1 MSRKEDALEYHSR
14 GRKGKLEVVPTKPLV
29 SQLDLSLAYTPGVAE
44 PCLEIAKD
52 EDKSWEYTARSNL
65 VAVISNG
72 TAVLGLG
79 DIGPAASKPVMEG
92 KACLFK
98 KFADIDVF
106 DLEIAEK
113 NVDKFVDIVA
123 ALEPTFGGINL
134 EDIAAPACF
143 EIEEKLRERMRIP
156 VFHDDQHGTAIISGA
171 GLLNAAELAHKQ
183 LAEIKLVVSGAGA
196 AAIACVEFFC
206 SLGMRAD
213 HVVLVDSKGVIH
225 KGRTALTRQ
234 KARFATADDGRRTL
248 ADAMHGA
255 DMFMGLSVA
264 NTVTQAMLKTMA
276 DRPIVFAL
284 ANPDPEISYPDALAA
299 RPDALVA
306 TGRSDFP
313 NQVNNVLG
321 FPYIFRGAL
330 DCRAT
335 GVSEAMKLAAA
346 RALAQLTREPV
357 PDSVTLAYGGKAL
370 KMGPD
375 YFIPKPF
382 DPRVLWW
389 VAPAVAQAAMES
401 GVARITF
408 DIAEYREKL
417 MSKGSNAA
425 YSIMRTITKEAQRDP
440 RRIVFPHAASPRV
453 LRAVQQIVDVGIA
466 RPVLLGRPDEI
477 AQLCSEMSL
486 DLMTQVEVI
495 DPRSSPART
504 GYAERLYAL
513 RQRKGV
519 TEEAAQAL
527 ITKSDYYA
535 AVMVDR
541 GDADGM
547 VTGLRLN
554 YPETVRPPLEIFGL
568 QPGVK
573 VAVGMYMIVMQNVVR
588 FFGDTVFNIFPDA
601 ETLADITVQMADA
614 VAGFGVT
621 PRVAMISYSNF
632 GAVRHPD
639 VTRIHRT
646 IELVRDRRPELEI
659 DGEMQPEM
667 ALDPV
672 RRQQS
677 YGFSRLTKAANTLVF
692 SSLASGN
699 AAYQIARALGSAST
713 VGPILL
719 GLAKPVAAMQ
729 NDATVDEIVNMTSQ
743 VVLKAQQLRRQQ
755 DQHEPR
761 STGEPNGAAAAG
773 ANGPAVRRSHHEPS
787 AAEILTGD

>member
-1 MSRKEDALEYHSR
+1 MGRKEDALEYHQR

-29 SQLDLSLAYTPGVAE
+29 SQIDLSLAYTPGVAE
-44 PCLEIAKD
+44 PCLEIAAD
-52 EDKSWEYTARSNL
+52 EAKSWEYTARSNL

-79 DIGPAASKPVMEG
+79 DIGPAAGKPVMEG

-106 DLEIAEK
+106 DLEIAET

-143 EIEEKLRERMRIP
+143 EIEEKLRQRMKIP

-171 GLLNAAELAHKQ
+171 GLLNAAALANKQ
-183 LAEIKLVVSGAGA
+183 LATIKLVVSGAGA

-206 SLGMRAD
+206 SLGLSREN
-213 HVVLVDSKGVIH
+213 VVLVDSKGVIH
-225 KGRTALTRQ
+225 NGRTDLTRQ
-234 KARFATADDGRRTL
+234 KAKFAIADDGRRTL
-248 ADAMHGA
+248 ADAMKGA
-255 DMFMGLSVA
+255 DMFMGVSVA
-264 NTVTQAMLKTMA
+264 NTVTGAMLKTMA

-284 ANPDPEISYPDALAA
+284 ANPDPEISYPEAIIA
-299 RPDALVA
+299 RPDAIVA
-306 TGRSDFP
+306 TGRSDYP

-346 RALAQLTREPV
+346 RALAELTREPV
-357 PDSVTLAYGGKAL
+357 PDSVIMAYGGKPL

-389 VAPAVAQAAMES
+389 VAPAVAKAAMES
-401 GVARITF
+401 GVARIKF
-408 DIAEYREKL
+408 DIDEYREKL
-417 MSKGSNAA
+417 VSKGSNAA

-440 RRIVFPHAASPRV
+440 RRIVFPHAANPRL
-453 LRAVQQIVDVGIA
+453 LRAIQQIVDESIA
-466 RPVLLGRPDEI
+466 KPVLLGRPDEI
-477 AQLCSEMSL
+477 ERMCNDLSL
-486 DLMTQVEVI
+486 DLMNRVEVI
-495 DPRSSPART
+495 DPRTAPSQA
-504 GYAERLYAL
+504 YAERLYEL
-513 RQRKGV
+513 RQRKGM
-519 TEEAAQAL
+519 TSYAAQSL
-527 ITKSDYYA
+527 ITKSGYFA
-535 AVMVDR
+535 SLMVER
-541 GDADGM
+541 GDADGL

-554 YPETVRPPLEIFGL
+554 YPETVRPPLEILGL
-568 QPGVK
+568 SPGVK
-573 VAVGMYMIVMQNVVR
+573 VAVGMYMMVLQNSVK
-588 FFGDTVFNIFPDA
+588 FFGDAVFNIFPDA

-614 VAGFGVT
+614 VQGFGVT

-639 VTRIHRT
+639 VTRIHKT
-646 IELVRDRRPELEI
+646 LEIVRERRPDLEI
-659 DGEMQPEM
+659 DGEMQPEL
-667 ALDPV
+667 ALDPE
-672 RRQQS
+672 RRQQA
-677 YGFSRLTKAANTLVF
+677 YGFSRLTRSANTLVF

-699 AAYQIARALGSAST
+699 AAYQIAKSIGGASA

-729 NDATVDEIVNMTSQ
+729 NEASVEEIVNMTSY
-743 VVLKAQQLRRQQ
+743 VVLKAQQSQRR
-755 DQHEPR
+755 
-761 STGEPNGAAAAG
+761 
-773 ANGPAVRRSHHEPS
+773 
-787 AAEILTGD
+787 AEAKRA

>member
-1 MSRKEDALEYHSR
+1 MGRKEDALEYHSR

-44 PCLEIAKD
+44 PCLEIARD
-52 EDKSWEYTARSNL
+52 EDKSWEYTARANL

-79 DIGPAASKPVMEG
+79 NIGPAAGKPVMEG

-106 DLEIAEK
+106 DLEIAET

-134 EDIAAPACF
+134 EDISAPDCF
-143 EIEEKLRERMRIP
+143 EIEEKLRQRMRIP

-171 GLLNAAELAHKQ
+171 GLINAAQ
-183 LAEIKLVVSGAGA
+183 LAGKKLDAIKLVVSGAGA

-206 SLGMRAD
+206 SLGMQREN
-213 HVVLVDSKGVIH
+213 VVLVDSKGVVH
-225 KGRTALTRQ
+225 RGRTDINRQ
-234 KARFATADDGRRTL
+234 KQRFAVADDGRRTL
-248 ADAMHGA
+248 ADAMHGS
-255 DMFMGLSVA
+255 DMFMGVSVA
-264 NTVTQAMLKTMA
+264 NIVTPAMLKTMA

-284 ANPDPEISYPDALAA
+284 ANPDPEISYPDAIMA

-346 RALAQLTREPV
+346 RALAELTREPV
-357 PDSVTLAYGGKAL
+357 PDSVIMAYGGKAL

-389 VAPAVAQAAMES
+389 VAPAVAKAAMDS

-408 DIAEYREKL
+408 DVAEYREKL
-417 MSKGSNAA
+417 VSKGSNAA
-425 YSIMRTITKEAQRDP
+425 YSIMRTISKEAQRDP
-440 RRIVFPHAASPRV
+440 RRIVFPHAASPRL
-453 LRAVQQIVDVGIA
+453 LRAVQQIVDAGIA
-466 RPVLLGRPDEI
+466 KPVLLGRTPELE
-477 AQLCSEMSL
+477 ALCSEMSL
-486 DLMTQVEVI
+486 DLMSRVEVI
-495 DPRSSPART
+495 DPRTARNQR
-504 GYAERLYAL
+504 YIERLYEL
-513 RQRKGV
+513 RQRKGL
-519 TEEAAQAL
+519 TEHAAQAL

-535 AVMVDR
+535 AIMVDR

-554 YPETVRPPLEIFGL
+554 YPDTVRPPLEILGL
-568 QPGVK
+568 SAGAK
-573 VAVGMYMIVMQNVVR
+573 VAVGMYMMVMKNSVK

-614 VAGFGVT
+614 VQGFGIT

-632 GAVRHPD
+632 GSVRHPD

-646 IELVRDRRPELEI
+646 LEIVRDRRPELEI
-659 DGEMQPEM
+659 DGEMQPEI

-672 RRQQS
+672 RRQQV
-677 YGFSRLTKAANTLVF
+677 YGFSRLTNSANTLVF

-699 AAYQIARALGSAST
+699 AAYQVARAIGGASA

-729 NDATVDEIVNMTSQ
+729 NDATVEEIVNMTSH
-743 VVLKAQQLRRQQ
+743 VVLKAQQLRR
-755 DQHEPR
+755 DK
-761 STGEPNGAAAAG
+761 
-773 ANGPAVRRSHHEPS
+773 VR
-787 AAEILTGD
+787 A

>member
-1 MSRKEDALEYHSR
+1 MGRKEDALEYHRR

-44 PCLEIAKD
+44 PCLEIAKN
-52 EDKSWEYTARSNL
+52 EDMSWEYTARANL

-79 DIGPAASKPVMEG
+79 DIGPAAGKPVMEG

-134 EDIAAPACF
+134 EDVSAPECF
-143 EIEEKLRERMRIP
+143 EIEEKLRQRMRIP

-171 GLLNAAELAHKQ
+171 GLLNAADLANKELSA
-183 LAEIKLVVSGAGA
+183 IKLVVSGAGA

-206 SLGMRAD
+206 SLGMRREN
-213 HVVLVDSKGVIH
+213 VVLVDSKGVVH
-225 KGRTALTRQ
+225 TGRKDLNRQ
-234 KARFATADDGRRTL
+234 KQKFAIQDDGRRTL
-248 ADAMHGA
+248 ADVIRGA

-264 NTVTQAMLKTMA
+264 NTVSQEMLKTMA
-276 DRPIVFAL
+276 ERPIVFAL
-284 ANPDPEISYPDALAA
+284 ANPDPEISYPDAIAA
-299 RPDALVA
+299 RPDAIVA

-357 PDSVTLAYGGKAL
+357 PDSVIMAYGGKAL

-401 GVARITF
+401 GVARIKF
-408 DIAEYREKL
+408 DIAEYRERL

-440 RRIVFPHAASPRV
+440 RRIVYPHAANPRL
-453 LRAVQQIVDVGIA
+453 LRAIQQIVDENIA
-466 RPVLLGRPDEI
+466 KPVLLGRPAEI
-477 AQLCSEMSL
+477 EKLCRDMSL
-486 DLMTQVEVI
+486 DLIGRVEII
-495 DPRSSPART
+495 DPRTEQNQR
-504 GYAERLYAL
+504 YAERLYEL

-519 TEEAAQAL
+519 TQYSAQAL

-535 AVMVDR
+535 AIMVDR
-541 GDADGM
+541 GDAEGM
-547 VTGLRLN
+547 VTGFRLN
-554 YPETVRPPLEIFGL
+554 YPDTVRPPLEIFGL
-568 QPGVK
+568 SPGAK
-573 VAVGMYMIVMQNVVR
+573 VAVGMYMMVLQNSVK

-601 ETLADITVQMADA
+601 ETLCDITVQMADA
-614 VAGFGVT
+614 VQGFGLT

-632 GAVRHPD
+632 GSVRHPD

-646 IELVRDRRPELEI
+646 IDMVRERRPNLEI
-659 DGEMQPEM
+659 DGEMQPEI
-667 ALDPV
+667 ALDPS
-672 RRQQS
+672 RRESS
-677 YGFSRLTKAANTLVF
+677 YAFSRLTRSANTLVF

-699 AAYQIARALGSAST
+699 AAYQIAKVLGGASA

-729 NDATVDEIVNMTSQ
+729 NEATVEEIVNMTSH
-743 VVLKAQQLRRQQ
+743 VVLKAQQQQ
-755 DQHEPR
+755 RAMD
-761 STGEPNGAAAAG
+761 AARAKSSD
-773 ANGPAVRRSHHEPS
+773 AVR
-787 AAEILTGD
+787 

>member
-1 MSRKEDALEYHSR
+1 MGRKEDALDYHSR

-44 PCLEIAKD
+44 PCLEIARD
-52 EDKSWEYTARSNL
+52 EEMSWEYTARSNL

-79 DIGPAASKPVMEG
+79 DIGPAAGKPVMEG

-106 DLEIAEK
+106 DLEIAET
-113 NVDKFVDIVA
+113 NVDKFCDIVA
-123 ALEPTFGGINL
+123 SLEPTFGGINL
-134 EDIAAPACF
+134 EDISAPACF
-143 EIEEKLRERMRIP
+143 EIEEKLRKRMRIP

-171 GLLNAAELAHKQ
+171 GLINAAELAHKP
-183 LAEIKLVVSGAGA
+183 LASIKLVVSGAGA

-206 SLGMRAD
+206 SLGMLHD
-213 HVVLVDSKGVIH
+213 NVVLVDSKGVVH
-225 KGRTALTRQ
+225 KGRTDLNRQ
-234 KARFATADDGRRTL
+234 KAKFAIPDDGRRTL
-248 ADAMHGA
+248 ADAMRGA
-255 DMFMGLSVA
+255 DMFMGVSVA
-264 NTVTQAMLKTMA
+264 NTVTQDMLKTMA

-284 ANPDPEISYPDALAA
+284 ANPDPEISYPDAIAA
-299 RPDALVA
+299 RPDAIVA

-335 GVSEAMKLAAA
+335 SVSEAMKLAAA
-346 RALAQLTREPV
+346 RALAELTREPV
-357 PDSVTLAYGGKAL
+357 PDSVIMAYGGKAL

-389 VAPAVAQAAMES
+389 VAPAVAKAAMES
-401 GVARITF
+401 GVARLQF
-408 DIAEYREKL
+408 DVADYREKL
-417 MSKGSNAA
+417 KAKGSNAA

-440 RRIVFPHAASPRV
+440 RRIVFPHAANPRL
-453 LRAVQQIVDVGIA
+453 LRAIQQIVDVDIA
-466 RPVLLGRPDEI
+466 KPVLLGRPKEI
-477 AQLCSEMSL
+477 EKLCVEMSL
-486 DLMTQVEVI
+486 DLMSKVEVI
-495 DPRSSPART
+495 DPRAVPHQA
-504 GYAERLYAL
+504 YAERLYEL
-513 RQRKGV
+513 RRRKGL
-519 TEEAAQAL
+519 TQYAAQAL

-535 AVMVDR
+535 AIMVDR
-541 GDADGM
+541 GDVDGM

-568 QPGVK
+568 SPGAK
-573 VAVGMYMIVMQNVVR
+573 VAVGMYMIVMKNSVK

-601 ETLADITVQMADA
+601 ETLANITLQMADS
-614 VAGFGVT
+614 VQGFGIT

-632 GAVRHPD
+632 GSVRHPD
-639 VTRIHRT
+639 VTRIHEAL
-646 IELVRDRRPELEI
+646 ELVRNLRPDLEI
-659 DGEMQPEM
+659 DGEMQPEL

-672 RRQQS
+672 RRQRV
-677 YGFSRLTKAANTLVF
+677 YGFSRLTKSANTLVF

-699 AAYQIARALGSAST
+699 AAYQIAQAVGGASA

-729 NDATVDEIVNMTSQ
+729 NDATVDEIVNMTSH
-743 VVLKAQQLRRQQ
+743 VVLRAQQLYPRTQRLSGPIPLRPLVDRAQ
-755 DQHEPR
+755 D
-761 STGEPNGAAAAG
+761 
-773 ANGPAVRRSHHEPS
+773 
-787 AAEILTGD
+787 

>member
-1 MSRKEDALEYHSR
+1 MGRKEDALEYHRR

-44 PCLEIAKD
+44 PCLEIARD
-52 EDKSWEYTARSNL
+52 EEMSWEYTARSNL

-79 DIGPAASKPVMEG
+79 NIGAAASKPVMEG

-106 DLEIAEK
+106 DLEVNEK
-113 NVDKFVDIVA
+113 DVDKFCDIVA

-143 EIEEKLRERMRIP
+143 EIEQKLRERMRIP

-183 LAEIKLVVSGAGA
+183 LADIKLVVSGAGA
-196 AAIACVEFFC
+196 AAIACVEFFV
-206 SLGMRAD
+206 SLGMNRRN
-213 HVVLVDSKGVIH
+213 VVLVDSKGVIH
-225 KGRTALTRQ
+225 KGRTDLNRQ
-234 KARFATADDGRRTL
+234 KASFAIDDDGRRTL
-248 ADAMHGA
+248 ADAMVGA
-255 DMFMGLSVA
+255 DMFMGVSVA
-264 NTVTQAMLKTMA
+264 NTVTPAMLMTMA
-276 DRPIVFAL
+276 ERPIVFAL
-284 ANPDPEISYPDALAA
+284 ANPDPEISYPDAITA
-299 RPDALVA
+299 RPDAIVA

-335 GVSEAMKLAAA
+335 SVSEAMKLAAA
-346 RALAQLTREPV
+346 RALAELTREPV
-357 PDSVTLAYGGKAL
+357 PDSVIMAYGGKSL

-389 VAPAVAQAAMES
+389 VAPAVAKAAMES
-401 GVARITF
+401 GVARIKF
-408 DIAEYREKL
+408 DIDEYRDKL
-417 MSKGSNAA
+417 MAKGSNAA
-425 YSIMRTITKEAQRDP
+425 YSIMRTIQKEAQRDP
-440 RRIVFPHAASPRV
+440 RRIVFPHAANPRL
-453 LRAVQQIVDVGIA
+453 LRAVQQIVDEQIA
-466 RPVLLGRPDEI
+466 KPVLLGRAHEI
-477 AQLCSEMSL
+477 EKLCNEMSL
-486 DLMTQVEVI
+486 DLMGRVEII
-495 DPRSSPART
+495 DPRIDPNPA
-504 GYAERLYAL
+504 YAERLYEL
-513 RQRKGV
+513 RARKGM
-519 TEEAAQAL
+519 THFAAQAQ
-527 ITKSDYYA
+527 ITKSDYFA
-535 AVMVDR
+535 AIMVDR

-554 YPETVRPPLEIFGL
+554 YPDTVRPPLEIFGL
-568 QPGVK
+568 QPGCK
-573 VAVGMYMIVMQNVVR
+573 VAVGMYMMVMQNSVK

-614 VAGFGVT
+614 VQAFGIT

-632 GAVRHPD
+632 GSVRHPD

-646 IELVRDRRPELEI
+646 LDLVRERRPDLEI

-667 ALDPV
+667 ALDAEK
-672 RRQQS
+672 RQS
-677 YGFSRLTKAANTLVF
+677 AYGFSKLTRAANTLVF
-692 SSLASGN
+692 PSLASGN
-699 AAYQIARALGSAST
+699 AAYQVAKVVGGASA

-719 GLAKPVAAMQ
+719 GVAKPVAAMQ
-729 NDATVDEIVNMTSQ
+729 NEATVEEIVNMTSH
-743 VVLKAQQLRRQQ
+743 VVLKAQQALRRA
-755 DQHEPR
+755 DVLR
-761 STGEPNGAAAAG
+761 A
-773 ANGPAVRRSHHEPS
+773 
-787 AAEILTGD
+787 